1 MKKEKTTKRVY
12 SFHSISSPYDFTTRI
27 KDEVLRSK
35 LKLEQRENGFDLQLD
50 SNHGGRIVYRA
61 SISADENGGC
71 FIRGEIISVPWN
83 RQPEKKNIDKVTDRP
98 QATDDVVFYGHH
110 QCDDNHADNNPHQ
123 LQTAVVGVHNKLLNG
138 SVGTQ
143 VGIKIGDGDSQY
155 AIESKQITGNKKRPV
170 EMWFGKSVTVGIAH
184 DLLLADLHVAEQCF
198 GECLQS

>member
-1 MKKEKTTKRVY
+1 MKKEKTTKRAY

-83 RQPEKKNIDKVTDRP
+83 RQPEKKNIFQKIMSVLICIMMVPLVLIFLLGYGIYTLFMQIGRDKNNGPT
-98 QATDDVVFYGHH
+98 
-110 QCDDNHADNNPHQ
+110 ADETLCNFMINKMCCK
-123 LQTAVVGVHNKLLNG
+123 QTEGL
-138 SVGTQ
+138 
-143 VGIKIGDGDSQY
+143 
-155 AIESKQITGNKKRPV
+155 
-170 EMWFGKSVTVGIAH
+170 
-184 DLLLADLHVAEQCF
+184 
-198 GECLQS
+198 